1 MNVIGSASKAVVG
14 LFLTK
19 DVRPTLILR
28 LVIYAMGFGA
38 VLILRG
44 PVSQLASAMIQP
56 GPKNLLGVICS
67 EMLVA
72 SWAIGGTIG
81 WTFLCRRYL
90 DRQPFSG
97 MGLPSPWVRRHDI
110 AAGFGLG
117 AGMMVVVACVQ
128 LAVGWLEVEGLK
140 TGFTGWIAAAVLV
153 EQFVHFIATS
163 VCEETAYRGYLLQNV
178 GEVAP
183 VGFAALISGVFFA
196 TSHAGAPGFGPGF
209 VIAGTLVSVLLVGM
223 RLVTRSIWLGVGW
236 HLGWDYFEVGL
247 GIAPGFM
254 PFKAIRSGAPFW
266 TGYGVAVEGGALFI
280 LVLSAGLVGLWLWA
294 DYLGRCIRWDLK
306 LSTAGDLITSPQQ
319 KEEQLNSNVLRSDVS
334 Q

>member
-110 AAGFGLG
+110 AAGFGL
-117 AGMMVVVACVQ
+117 
-128 LAVGWLEVEGLK
+128 
-140 TGFTGWIAAAVLV
+140 
-153 EQFVHFIATS
+153 
-163 VCEETAYRGYLLQNV
+163 
-178 GEVAP
+178 
-183 VGFAALISGVFFA
+183 
-196 TSHAGAPGFGPGF
+196 
-209 VIAGTLVSVLLVGM
+209 
-223 RLVTRSIWLGVGW
+223 
-236 HLGWDYFEVGL
+236 
-247 GIAPGFM
+247 
-254 PFKAIRSGAPFW
+254 
-266 TGYGVAVEGGALFI
+266 
-280 LVLSAGLVGLWLWA
+280 
-294 DYLGRCIRWDLK
+294 
-306 LSTAGDLITSPQQ
+306 
-319 KEEQLNSNVLRSDVS
+319 
-334 Q
+334 